1 MIIIHAGLQIN
12 PAKEEA
18 FLNEVATLIK
28 EARKEEGNLS
38 YTLTKEIEKESTYK
52 MIEAYEDMAAVDKH
66 NQSAHFQA
74 FVGKAPEYLVA
85 PLDVKVYDA
94 TEVQK

>member
-1 MIIIHAGLQIN
+1 MIIIHAELQVN
-12 PAKEEA
+12 PVKQEA
-18 FLNEVATLIK
+18 FLNEVATLIE

-38 YTLTKEIEKESTYK
+38 YTLTKEIDKESTYK
-52 MIEAYEDMAAVDKH
+52 MIEAYEDMAAVEKH
-66 NQSAHFQA
+66 NQSSHFQA

>member
-12 PAKEEA
+12 PAKKEA
-18 FLNEVATLIK
+18 FLNEVATLIE

-52 MIEAYEDMAAVDKH
+52 MIEAYKDMDAVEKH

>member
-12 PAKEEA
+12 PAKEEE
-18 FLNEVATLIK
+18 FLKEVTTLI
-28 EARKEEGNLS
+28 EAARNEEGNIS
-38 YTLTKEIEKESTYK
+38 YTLSKEVEKENTYK
-52 MIEAYEDMAAVDKH
+52 MIEAYEDMAAVEAH

-85 PLDVKVYDA
+85 PLEVKVYDA
-94 TEVQK
+94 TEIQK